1 MADEPDALQVGCC
14 QGWIEPGMGSLIL
27 WLQVLPPAQVN
38 LGPGV
43 GVVQVLHAR
52 LGDLFELR
60 EEPGGHVMEALDE
73 HRLWE
78 VCRVGCYGWHGDA
91 DFGHLTAIW

>member
-14 QGWIEPGMGSLIL
+14 QGWIEPGVGSLIL
-27 WLQVLPPAQVN
+27 KLQVLPPAQVN

-52 LGDLFELR
+52 PGDLFELR

-73 HRLWE
+73 PCLWE
-78 VCRVGCYGWHGDA
+78 VCGITSPAWHGDT
-91 DFGHLTAIW
+91 DLSHLTAIW